1 MRRIRRDRAAGT
13 SRRLGA
19 VAGLVLGAGLAGCAE
34 EPPPLVEPV
43 RTVRTTV
50 VSEPASGRLRR
61 LSGIPYSLLFRI
73 RPGTPLATGR
83 EEGPPV
89 GTPSA
94 ARTA

>member
-73 RPGTPLATGR
+73 RPLATGR

>member
-34 EPPPLVEPV
+34 EPPPLVEP
-43 RTVRTTV
+43 VRTTV